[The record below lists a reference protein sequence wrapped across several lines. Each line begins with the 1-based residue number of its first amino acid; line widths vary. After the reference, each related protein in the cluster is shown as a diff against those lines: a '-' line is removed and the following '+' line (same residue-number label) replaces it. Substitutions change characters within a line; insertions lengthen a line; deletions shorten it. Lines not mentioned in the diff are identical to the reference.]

1 MSTRGKKYLSESDM
15 IKKIGIIA
23 KVQHPMAGGAVR
35 GLAGWLKER
44 GIEIYIDRETAVII
58 EEKSQYKRAEIPSL
72 AELIIVLGGDGTLLS
87 IARLIEDKDV
97 PIFGVNLGGLGFLTE
112 ISTDKLYAVLEK
124 VITGDFTVENRI
136 MLDALIYREDKIAAH
151 YRAFNDVVIN
161 RGALAR
167 IVDLEIKING
177 LYVTTY
183 RSDGLIVAT
192 PTGSTAYSL
201 AAGGPILYPTMNALI
216 ISPICPHTLTNRP
229 IVIPDDVKIEINLA
243 TPNEDVLATLDG
255 QVGYSLN
262 YRDTIEIK
270 KAKNTIKLIQSPGK
284 NYYEVLRKKLKW
296 GERL

>member
-1 MSTRGKKYLSESDM
+1 M

-23 KVQHPMAGGAVR
+23 KVQHPMAGKVLR
-35 GLAGWLKER
+35 ELDGWLKER
-44 GIEIYIDRETAVII
+44 GIEIYINRETAGII
-58 EEKSQYKRAEIPSL
+58 GEKSPYKRAEIPSL
-72 AELIIVLGGDGTLLS
+72 TELIIVLGGDGTLLS
-87 IARLIEDKDV
+87 VARLIEDKNV
-97 PIFGVNLGGLGFLTE
+97 PILGVNLGGLGFLTE
-112 ISTDKLYAVLEK
+112 IPTDELYSVLEM
-124 VITGDFTVENRI
+124 VIAENFATESRI
-136 MLDALIYREDKIAAH
+136 MLDAIIYREGKIAAH
-151 YRAFNDVVIN
+151 YCAFNDVVIN

-183 RSDGLIVAT
+183 RSDGLIIST

-201 AAGGPILYPTMNALI
+201 AAGGPIVYPTMNAII

-229 IVIPDDVKIEINLA
+229 IVIPDDVKIEINLV